1 MKEIIAHYNA
11 RKKSGVTTCAAIR
24 AVTVQFCEVP
34 RTELQKVLVEK
45 CAVNPSTA
53 RTQIQLGRVQANAPV
68 EAKPAKQPAKSEQ
81 PAGPAHDIFKNV
93 KAKKA
98 ANPVELVVEQPAA
111 VVPPLVTLVEANR
124 AAK

>member
-1 MKEIIAHYNA
+1 M
-11 RKKSGVTTCAAIR
+11 
-24 AVTVQFCEVP
+24 
-34 RTELQKVLVEK
+34 
-45 CAVNPSTA
+45 
-53 RTQIQLGRVQANAPV
+53 QANAPV

-111 VVPPLVTLVEANR
+111 VVHPLVTLVEANR